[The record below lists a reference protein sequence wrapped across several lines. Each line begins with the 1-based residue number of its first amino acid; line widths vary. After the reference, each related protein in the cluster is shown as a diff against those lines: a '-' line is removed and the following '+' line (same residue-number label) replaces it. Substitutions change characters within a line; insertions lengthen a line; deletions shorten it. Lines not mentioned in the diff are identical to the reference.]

1 VTDAGYLSFIHDL
14 GPGDLRSDVRQHVRA
29 CLADLVGVAAAG
41 SRTPLAALA
50 REHAHRHMRGVD
62 GSARLYFDGRAVSP
76 VGAAFANA
84 AAIDAMDGH
93 DGHRLTKGHA
103 GAAVLPAATSVID
116 PAAHDVG
123 DLLVALVV
131 GYEIANR
138 AGMRLHRTAADYHSS
153 GSWNALGAAAVTARL
168 LGLDA
173 DATRHAL
180 GIAEHHA
187 PRAPMMRCIDHPTM
201 VKDSSAQ
208 GAQAGVSAA
217 LLARDGFTGPPA
229 ELVGRPGPTDEP
241 SEDLGHRWTLLEQ
254 YFKPYPVCRWAQ
266 PAVHAAIGLVVEHD
280 IAPERIRAIEVS
292 TFHEA
297 TRLATRAPATT
308 EQAQYSLPFPVATAA
323 VHRSLDEARI
333 ASPTVVD
340 PHVRRLADSLRLVE
354 SPEMSAAFPARRY
367 AEVTV
372 MLADGGHV
380 RSDRT
385 EAPGDPEDALTAADL
400 AAKLLRSAA
409 AGLGAARAER
419 LGALTENPDTGL
431 GVLLDELYAPVLE

>member
-1 VTDAGYLSFIHDL
+1 MRVVAPGDSVNDGSVTDAGYISFIHDL
-14 GPGDLRSDVRQHVRA
+14 GPGDLRPDVRKRVRA

-50 REHAHRHMRGVD
+50 REHAHRHLRGAD
-62 GSARLYFDGRAVSP
+62 GLARLYFDGRAVSP

-116 PAAHDVG
+116 PAAHDVD
-123 DLLVALVV
+123 DLLVALLV

-153 GSWNALGAAAVTARL
+153 GAWNALGAAAVTARL

-173 DATRHAL
+173 EATRHAL

-229 ELVGRPGPTDEP
+229 ELVGRPGATDEP
-241 SEDLGHRWTLLEQ
+241 SENLGRRWT
-254 YFKPYPVCRWAQ
+254 
-266 PAVHAAIGLVVEHD
+266 
-280 IAPERIRAIEVS
+280 
-292 TFHEA
+292 
-297 TRLATRAPATT
+297 
-308 EQAQYSLPFPVATAA
+308 
-323 VHRSLDEARI
+323 
-333 ASPTVVD
+333 
-340 PHVRRLADSLRLVE
+340 
-354 SPEMSAAFPARRY
+354 
-367 AEVTV
+367 
-372 MLADGGHV
+372 
-380 RSDRT
+380 
-385 EAPGDPEDALTAADL
+385 
-400 AAKLLRSAA
+400 
-409 AGLGAARAER
+409 
-419 LGALTENPDTGL
+419 
-431 GVLLDELYAPVLE
+431 VLE